1 MNEANCNRCNLKNT
15 NNVAEKKTMKV
26 LKMAKIEDTMRTQIK
41 DEVDLGMMMI
51 KLSHQALNITLSLFL
66 FTIFK

>member
-1 MNEANCNRCNLKNT
+1 
-15 NNVAEKKTMKV
+15 
-26 LKMAKIEDTMRTQIK
+26 MAKIKDTMKTQIN
-41 DEVDLGMMMI
+41 DEVDLSMMMT